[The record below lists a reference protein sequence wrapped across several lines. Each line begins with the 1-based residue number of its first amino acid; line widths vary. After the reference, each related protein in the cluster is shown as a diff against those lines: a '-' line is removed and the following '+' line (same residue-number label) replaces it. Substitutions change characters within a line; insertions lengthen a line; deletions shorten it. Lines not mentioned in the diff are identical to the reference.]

1 MIAHSECVHQAFK
14 NDHLYPTRLQDA
26 TLVQRCCVATTA
38 GVRLLLL
45 LLGIAK
51 DALNQIYAVEN

>member
-38 GVRLLLL
+38 GERLLLLLL

-51 DALNQIYAVEN
+51 DALNQI